1 MARTKSFSM
10 RKPIYLLSILSV
22 VLFACSKSS
31 TNNNDSNTGLSTSP
45 ETKQQYNNTTFGV
58 FKGVIIGS
66 SGTIIFK
73 INNGDN
79 VVKGYLSISTTLFSD
94 DTQKDT
100 LTTTAIITLGQP
112 LSNVLFTGRI
122 SSMRVSANA
131 DGSNASLTDI
141 QINGH
146 NNVTGFIIHENS
158 TKQILCYEGTFTGS
172 VSGIINITR
181 VGLTGGDTTYF
192 LAKVQSLND
201 TTLYRGWG
209 WSATIADSVRGKLY
223 MPGQVLQFEKVDGK
237 FNDSTNT
244 FNGVWKSEWYGFGQF
259 TSKRTY

>member
-1 MARTKSFSM
+1 MKKAVL
-10 RKPIYLLSILSV
+10 PLLLLVSI
-22 VLFACSKSS
+22 LFACKKSGS
-31 TNNNDSNTGLSTSP
+31 DNNGKNTGLSTSP
-45 ETKQQYNNTTFGV
+45 ETKPQYDNTSFGV
-58 FKGVIIGS
+58 YKGIIVGS
-66 SGTIIFK
+66 SGWIVFK

-79 VVKGYLSISTTLFSD
+79 VVKGYLTID
-94 DTQKDT
+94 DQNDT
-100 LTTTAIITLGQP
+100 LTTTATITLGQP

-131 DGSNASLTDI
+131 DGSNASLSNI

-172 VSGIINITR
+172 ESGIINVTR

-192 LAKVQSLND
+192 LAKVQSKND

-209 WSATIADSVRGKLY
+209 WSATITDSVRGKLY
-223 MPGQVLQFEKVDGK
+223 MPGWTVQFKEIIGL
-237 FNDSTNT
+237 FNDNTNT
-244 FNGVWKSEWYGFGQF
+244 FNGTWKSDWYGNGKF
-259 TSKRTY
+259 TTHRTY